1 MMQIMRMSDINLT
14 EQRVMIRE
22 DFNVPIENGVIT
34 SDARIQAAIPTIKF
48 ALEQN
53 AKVILISHLGRP
65 TEGQDDAIHSLE
77 PVAKKLT
84 ELLGQ
89 AVRFEKHWLDGV
101 EINSGEVVLCENVR
115 FNIGEKENNEH
126 LARKMAN
133 LCDVFVMDAFATA
146 HRAQASTHGIACFAK
161 TACAGPLLIHE
172 LEALEHTLQNPAR
185 PLLAIVGGAKVSTKL
200 TVLEQLLD
208 SVDYLIVGG
217 GIANTFIRATGHYV
231 GKSLYEENL
240 LGEAKKLLDKAHG
253 KNTVIPIPVDV
264 VVATAFSPTAKPTIK
279 KVEAILD
286 NEMILDIG
294 PETIKQYQ
302 SIIKNARTTLWNGP
316 IGVFE
321 FDAFATGTKAVAEAV
336 IDSSAFS
343 LAGGGDTLAAL
354 DKWQLMDQF
363 SYISTGGGAFL
374 EFIEGKKLPA
384 IEILERRAQD

>member
-1 MMQIMRMSDINLT
+1 MQIMRMSDINLT

>member
-1 MMQIMRMSDINLT
+1 MQIMRMSDINLT

-343 LAGGGDTLAAL
+343 LAGGGRHLGCA
-354 DKWQLMDQF
+354 
-363 SYISTGGGAFL
+363 
-374 EFIEGKKLPA
+374 
-384 IEILERRAQD
+384 

>member
-1 MMQIMRMSDINLT
+1 MQIMRMSDINLT

-172 LEALEHTLQNPAR
+172 LEALEHTLQNLAR